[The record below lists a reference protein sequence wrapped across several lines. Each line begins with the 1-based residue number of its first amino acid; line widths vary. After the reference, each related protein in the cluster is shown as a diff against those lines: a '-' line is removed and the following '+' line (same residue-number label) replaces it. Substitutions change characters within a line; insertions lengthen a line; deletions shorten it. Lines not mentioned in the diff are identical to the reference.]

1 MSNLALI
8 VFMYYTSLWAVV
20 STLMVYVTRKLHFS
34 PIVVG
39 YFLSTY
45 GLCTMVSE
53 GVLVRILIPRIGE
66 LNAVRIGLLAFAV
79 QTVILAFSTS
89 QQMIFASLFLS
100 LLSNLV
106 YPSISSLVSKS
117 VPEKIHGEALGTL
130 NGIKALT
137 EGVGPLA
144 FGGLMYAYENA
155 AIPGAPYLLATVL
168 VLWAWLHTFELPK
181 MPEIYLEG
189 AEEGEMEAS
198 SLISRGEGGGGGR
211 YQAADTERLLSSDP
225 DSGLVEHAL

>member
-66 LNAVRIGLLAFAV
+66 VNAVRIGLLAFAV

-89 QQMIFASLFLS
+89 QEMIFASLFLS

-117 VPEKIHGEALGTL
+117 VPESVHGEALGTL

-155 AIPGAPYLLATVL
+155 AIPGAPYLLATIL
-168 VLWAWLHTFELPK
+168 VLWAWLHTFELPS
-181 MPEIYLEG
+181 MPDVELLTRG
-189 AEEGEMEAS
+189 GRCGSAS
-198 SLISRGEGGGGGR
+198 EGGLEATGG
-211 YQAADTERLLSSDP
+211 YQAEDTQRLLSSDP
-225 DSGLVEHAL
+225 DSGLVEHTL

>member
-66 LNAVRIGLLAFAV
+66 INAVRIGLLAFAV

-117 VPEKIHGEALGTL
+117 VPESVHGEALGTL

-155 AIPGAPYLLATVL
+155 AIPGAPYLLATIL
-168 VLWAWLHTFELPK
+168 VLWAWLHTFELPS
-181 MPEIYLEG
+181 MSDAGG
-189 AEEGEMEAS
+189 AE
-198 SLISRGEGGGGGR
+198 GGVEVTAAAR
-211 YQAADTERLLSSDP
+211 AYQADDTQHLLSSDP
-225 DSGLVEHAL
+225 DSGLVQHAL